1 MIKWVKTFYET
12 DLYLLQ
18 EDINEWIEENVD
30 KIEIID
36 IKFSSIGEVK
46 NIEYNKET
54 GDSLPEG
61 NILYSTLIIYS
72 EKVFKYSNSGIP
84 TNSLTFDSVILL
96 SPSAIHLSKILYASL
111 IAPSDILEIKF
122 IAFSSIFIPIL
133 SEHFFKVFDIF
144 SIDIRLKSNL

>member
-46 NIEYNKET
+46 NIEYDKET

-72 EKVFKYSNSGIP
+72 EKK
-84 TNSLTFDSVILL
+84 
-96 SPSAIHLSKILYASL
+96 
-111 IAPSDILEIKF
+111 
-122 IAFSSIFIPIL
+122 
-133 SEHFFKVFDIF
+133 
-144 SIDIRLKSNL
+144 

>member
-72 EKVFKYSNSGIP
+72 EKNKEE
-84 TNSLTFDSVILL
+84 
-96 SPSAIHLSKILYASL
+96 K
-111 IAPSDILEIKF
+111 
-122 IAFSSIFIPIL
+122 
-133 SEHFFKVFDIF
+133 
-144 SIDIRLKSNL
+144 

>member
-46 NIEYNKET
+46 KIEYDKET

-72 EKVFKYSNSGIP
+72 EKNKEE
-84 TNSLTFDSVILL
+84 
-96 SPSAIHLSKILYASL
+96 K
-111 IAPSDILEIKF
+111 
-122 IAFSSIFIPIL
+122 
-133 SEHFFKVFDIF
+133 
-144 SIDIRLKSNL
+144 

>member
-54 GDSLPEG
+54 GNPLPEG

-72 EKVFKYSNSGIP
+72 EKNKEE
-84 TNSLTFDSVILL
+84 
-96 SPSAIHLSKILYASL
+96 K
-111 IAPSDILEIKF
+111 
-122 IAFSSIFIPIL
+122 
-133 SEHFFKVFDIF
+133 
-144 SIDIRLKSNL
+144 

>member
-46 NIEYNKET
+46 NIEYDKET

-72 EKVFKYSNSGIP
+72 EKNKEE
-84 TNSLTFDSVILL
+84 
-96 SPSAIHLSKILYASL
+96 K
-111 IAPSDILEIKF
+111 
-122 IAFSSIFIPIL
+122 
-133 SEHFFKVFDIF
+133 
-144 SIDIRLKSNL
+144 